1 MVLFDLVGSRRLP
14 SFRSIAKYLVE
25 LGWYQCSHRRSTDSQ
40 RWWVQG
46 YYARSL
52 ANLSPVRHAL
62 LRVEFFISYQGQRLH
77 SCFPTIALRIG
88 YRGGSLHGFYGH
100 GYRAQE
106 GA

>member
-25 LGWYQCSHRRSTDSQ
+25 FSWYQCSYWRSTDSQ
-40 RWWVQG
+40 RWWIQG
-46 YYARSL
+46 CYARSL

-77 SCFPTIALRIG
+77 SCFPAIGFGIG
-88 YRGGSLHGFYGH
+88 YRGGPLRGFCSH
-100 GYRAQE
+100 SYRA
-106 GA
+106 